1 MRSTRKQKPWFTFAL
16 LLLLSLSVQ
25 GCLGF
30 GGNSAP
36 PNSTT
41 ITQHGN
47 GGQQVTVAQ
56 NLFKGKI
63 YLTIDHN
70 LWVFTGDNKYTELL
84 NSGNVYDPAVSP
96 DGKWIAYVIRFKDYS
111 DLMVMPSGGGPQR
124 KLLDGN
130 GKFYIDSGFP
140 KDTYFWFVQP
150 SWSPDG
156 THILFLSDLQKD
168 YVWANLNSLF
178 KNSYFLDL
186 QVFSIPFNDPTATP
200 QVLAY
205 ANFGDG
211 GDRDAVYQPGHSSTS
226 QLIYTHYAYDQQTG
240 TQQEIQIYMADP
252 NAIADHPGVYTPVY
266 DSGVALTPNS
276 AQNIQPAFSPNG
288 NFIAYIRRESATSM
302 GLYVMST
309 PQQDVTANP
318 NSPTSQ
324 AQALIPY
331 KTSSH
336 LWSSQYVS
344 QPIWSPD
351 GKQIAFLEYTNNEF
365 DLWLANISYN
375 AQTGQFKLQGSPMQ
389 ITTGGV
395 DGESRPVWTT

>member
-1 MRSTRKQKPWFTFAL
+1 MRSTRKQKPWITCTL

-30 GGNSAP
+30 GSSAP

-70 LWVFTGDNKYTELL
+70 LWVFTGDNKFTELL
-84 NSGNVYDPAVSP
+84 NTGNIYDPAVSP
-96 DGKWIAYVIRFKDYS
+96 DGKWVAFTIRFKNYS
-111 DLMVMPSGGGPQR
+111 QIAYMSTRGGPI
-124 KLLDGN
+124 KVILDGN
-130 GKFYIDSGFP
+130 GQYYLNQGGNNNYYWYAEP
-140 KDTYFWFVQP
+140 A
-150 SWSPDG
+150 WSPDG
-156 THILFLSDLQKD
+156 THILFLSDLQKNL
-168 YVWANLNSLF
+168 VWANLNSLF
-178 KNSYFLDL
+178 RNSYFLDL
-186 QVFSIPFNDPTATP
+186 QVFSIPFNNPSATP
-200 QVLAY
+200 QALAY
-205 ANFGDG
+205 ASFGDG
-211 GDRDAVYQPGHSSTS
+211 GDRDAAFQPAHPSTS
-226 QLIYTHYAYDQQTG
+226 QIIYTHYAYDTATG
-240 TQQEIQIYMADP
+240 TQQVIEIYMADA
-252 NAIADHPGVYTPVY
+252 NAIADHPGVYSPVF
-266 DSGVALTPNS
+266 DSGVTLTPPTT
-276 AQNIQPAFSPNG
+276 QNLQPAFSPDG
-288 NFIAYIRRESATSM
+288 NFIAYIRRESPSSM

-309 PQQDVTANP
+309 PVGVTADP
-318 NSPTSQ
+318 NNQNSQ

-351 GKQIAFLEYTNNEF
+351 GKQIAFLEYTNSEF
-365 DLWLANISYN
+365 DLWLANVTYD
-375 AQTGQFKLQGSPMQ
+375 AKTKQFKLLGSPMQ

-395 DGESRPVWTT
+395 DGESRPVWTA